1 MLRAK
6 FRCSLHGRLECAN
19 FGASAKTATEGRM
32 LWRPLSF
39 SGHSFQLVPSSLRV
53 PVSGTRKPQFS
64 SVTFASRERP
74 NFARI
79 ARKTPPPKFRKT
91 LRETLGQGN
100 PLPALTNPPSPSNDP
115 HCPSNECEESPV
127 PSPPFI
133 HREIACVGRPTVYR
147 QTAYQRSLYTWRF
160 G

>member
-53 PVSGTRKPQFS
+53 PVSGTRKQFS

-91 LRETLGQGN
+91 LRETLAQGN
-100 PLPALTNPPSPSNDP
+100 PPAARRARLNERTVGSAQKQQVATHRLQARVDHMIFFRARTSAGPP
-115 HCPSNECEESPV
+115 
-127 PSPPFI
+127 
-133 HREIACVGRPTVYR
+133 
-147 QTAYQRSLYTWRF
+147 
-160 G
+160 